1 MMDDLDQR
9 LLAALAAN
17 SSTSTS
23 QLARRFK
30 VARSTV
36 QARIERLERTGVIGG
51 YTVRLGQSVTVRR
64 IRATVMVEIEPRT
77 GAAVLARLK
86 AIPEVEMVHT
96 TSGRVDM
103 IVQLATET
111 TETLDETIDKLAAIP
126 GVVDTESLVHLS
138 TKLDR
143 SVTAA

>member
-1 MMDDLDQR
+1 MDDLDQR

-51 YTVRLGQSVTVRR
+51 YTVRLGQATVMRR
-64 IRATVMVEIEPRT
+64 IRATVLVRLEPRS
-77 GAAVLARLK
+77 GAGVLARLK
-86 AIPEVEMVHT
+86 AIPEVEIVHT
-96 TSGRVDM
+96 TSGRIDL
-103 IVQLATET
+103 IVQLACET
-111 TETLDETIDKLAAIP
+111 TDALDDTLDRLGAIT
-126 GVVDTESLVHLS
+126 GVIDTESLIHLT

-143 SVTAA
+143 SITAA

>member
-1 MMDDLDQR
+1 MDDLDQR

-36 QARIERLERTGVIGG
+36 QARIERMERTGVIGG
-51 YTVRLGQSVTVRR
+51 YTVRLGQAVTVRR
-64 IRATVMVEIEPRT
+64 IRATVMMEIEPRS

-86 AIPEVEMVHT
+86 AIPEVEVVHT

-103 IVQLATET
+103 IVQLAADT
-111 TETLDETIDKLAAIP
+111 TENLDDTIEAVATLP

-143 SVTAA
+143 SITAA